1 MSGGRPVASID
12 EPGTR
17 PHIFESENHQSTG
30 YAGTPAAER
39 DQDNF
44 GGGVAMDTVEQIA
57 N

>member
-39 DQDNF
+39 D
-44 GGGVAMDTVEQIA
+44 
-57 N
+57 